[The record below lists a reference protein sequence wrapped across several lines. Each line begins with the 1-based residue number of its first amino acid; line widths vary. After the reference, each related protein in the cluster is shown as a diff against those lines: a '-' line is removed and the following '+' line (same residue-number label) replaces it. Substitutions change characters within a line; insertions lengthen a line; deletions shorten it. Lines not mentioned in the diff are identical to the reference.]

1 MDTDE
6 IIQEAKRVFNIE
18 INALESTRDVLGKDF
33 VEILNLIT
41 GCRGKVIVTGV
52 GKPGHIATKIVATL
66 SSLGTP
72 AFYLHPAEALH
83 GDLGSLSSND
93 VVIAISYSG
102 ESGEIVQILS
112 GVKLI
117 GAKLIAITGKR
128 ESTLAKE
135 ADIVQVL
142 PEFNEACRFGL
153 APTSSTT
160 VELCYG
166 DALAVVASEKYGFT
180 SENFGRIHPAG
191 VLGKKLRIRVEDLM
205 AEGDENA
212 VLSCSATLKDVIIE
226 LSKKKL
232 GMVNIL
238 DDNGSFAGIIT
249 GGDVY
254 RVLEEEP
261 NIYSEGVKRFIKQ
274 KPFIIGPDELAV
286 NALDVMRKNNI
297 INLPVISNGI
307 LKGTII
313 MQEILKAGII

>member
-1 MDTDE
+1 MDTNE

>member
-1 MDTDE
+1 MNTDE
-6 IIQEAKRVFNIE
+6 IIQEAKKVFNIE

-41 GCRGKVIVTGV
+41 SCKGKVVVTGV

-83 GDLGSLSSND
+83 GDLGSLSPDD

-112 GVKLI
+112 VVKLI
-117 GAKLIAITGKR
+117 GAKLVAITGKR
-128 ESTLAKE
+128 ESTLAEE

-142 PEFNEACRFGL
+142 PEFNEACKFGL

-205 AEGDENA
+205 AEGDDNA

-261 NIYSEGVKRFIKQ
+261 NIYSEGIKRFIKQ
-274 KPFIIGPDELAV
+274 RPFIIGPNELAV

>member
-41 GCRGKVIVTGV
+41 GCRGKIIVTGV

-261 NIYSEGVKRFIKQ
+261 NIYSEGIKRFIKQ

>member
-1 MDTDE
+1 MDTNE

-142 PEFNEACRFGL
+142 PKFNEACRFGL